1 METLDD
7 IVLKSNHYYD
17 VKKEVFTEIIPSEG
31 FIETVEEPVIVMDS
45 LHSCFSHAILNSC
58 FPIFWIID
66 DLKKVGELS
75 DTNIRVF
82 IKEEA
87 ILMYPKQNLPLI
99 DEKNQ
104 TYRGIFKDIIEL
116 ITPFPVLFQHT
127 LYSNYFFKKCIFYP
141 ENDKNQRTPW
151 NCLDYYPEW
160 NISKDEIRFSDH
172 IIYSKLSLFRN
183 MVLTKSCIKI
193 PDVSENYLMIIDR
206 KYNRKIEP
214 TKLQLLVEEA
224 QTNRGWKFTDVVFLE
239 DKPFQE
245 QVQLFTKHRI
255 FILRHGSSLINLL
268 WIPNNSIV
276 FELEGGLEGVVSSM
290 VIPRICKLTN
300 SKHILLNY
308 DDYHCKKD
316 IFDTL
321 YTILS

>member
-1 METLDD
+1 MESLED
-7 IVLKSNHYYD
+7 IVVKSNHYYD
-17 VKKEVFTEIIPSEG
+17 AKKELFIDTIPSEG
-31 FIETVEEPVIVMDS
+31 PIETVEEPVIVMHS
-45 LHSCFSHAILNSC
+45 LHSCFSHAIINSC

-75 DTNIRVF
+75 DTNIRIF

-87 ILMYPKQNLPLI
+87 ILIYPKQNLPLI

-151 NCLDYYPEW
+151 NCVDYYPEW
-160 NISKDEIRFSDH
+160 NISKDEIRFSDD

-206 KYNRKIEP
+206 KYNRKIEA

-224 QTNRGWKFTDVVFLE
+224 KTNRGWNFTDVVFLE

-245 QVQLFTKHRI
+245 QVSLFTKHRI
-255 FILRHGSSLINLL
+255 FICRHGSCLINLL
-268 WIPNNSIV
+268 WIPNNSII
-276 FELEGGLEGVVSSM
+276 FELEGGSDGLINQCYS
-290 VIPRICKLTN
+290 RICKLTN
-300 SKHILLNY
+300 STHIRLDYNNY
-308 DDYHCKKD
+308 DSKKD
-316 IFDTL
+316 IFDIL
-321 YTILS
+321 HTILY